1 MYNNI
6 FVHVCTYIYTHDD
19 DGARYLT
26 NVILCVPA
34 CFVHIFYREIT
45 VVFDHLIETV
55 YLYA

>member
-1 MYNNI
+1 MYI
-6 FVHVCTYIYTHDD
+6 YIYIYTHDDD

-45 VVFDHLIETV
+45 VVFDRLIETV